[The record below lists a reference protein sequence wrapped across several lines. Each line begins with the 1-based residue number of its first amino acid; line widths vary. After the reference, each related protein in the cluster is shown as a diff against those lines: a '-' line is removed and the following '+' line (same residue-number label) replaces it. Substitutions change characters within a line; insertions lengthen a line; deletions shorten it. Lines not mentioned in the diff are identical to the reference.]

1 MGSTL
6 QQPLGMELQVFTH
19 TAQTALT
26 AQTVLPMHGFPQI
39 LGFPILGFHMACA
52 GIAMVLGA
60 WLLARR
66 KGTAFHRGLGRLWVV
81 LMVCTS
87 VASFFIQARGQLSA
101 LHLLSVISLLA
112 VAAALVSAWRR
123 NLALHRKSMMGAYAG
138 LVIAGLFALLPDRTL
153 GQWLFG
159 SP

>member
-1 MGSTL
+1 MGPTY
-6 QQPLGMELQVFTH
+6 QQPQGMARQAFTH
-19 TAQTALT
+19 TD
-26 AQTVLPMHGFPQI
+26 QTVLPMPGLPPF
-39 LGFPILGFHMACA
+39 LGFPPVLGFHIACA
-52 GIAMVLGA
+52 LIAMVLGA

-66 KGTAFHRGLGRLWVV
+66 KGTAFHRGLGRLWVI

-112 VAAALVSAWRR
+112 VAAALVGAWRR

>member
-6 QQPLGMELQVFTH
+6 QQPLGMARQVFIH
-19 TAQTALT
+19 TDQTAL
-26 AQTVLPMHGFPQI
+26 PMPGFP
-39 LGFPILGFHMACA
+39 PVLGFHIACA
-52 GIAMVLGA
+52 LLAMVLGA

-87 VASFFIQARGQLSA
+87 VTSFPIQAHGHLSA

-112 VAAALVSAWRR
+112 VAAALVGAWRR

-138 LVIAGLFALLPDRTL
+138 LVIAGLFALLPDRIL